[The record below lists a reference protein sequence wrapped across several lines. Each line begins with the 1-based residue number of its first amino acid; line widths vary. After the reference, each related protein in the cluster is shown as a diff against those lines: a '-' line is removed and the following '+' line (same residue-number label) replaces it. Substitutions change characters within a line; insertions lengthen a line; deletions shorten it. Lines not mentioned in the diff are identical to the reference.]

1 MAGWSNTLLEA
12 LVDPRIHLE
21 GHGLPGESGSSAE
34 GVSYLRRLKED
45 VAEIAPASAAEL
57 DNAKALTDGF
67 PLNSNEQRQSV
78 RIRCSGSVE
87 FWAEGRQDRMWG
99 TLTDISQ
106 HGCYVEMHTTF
117 PVGTKV
123 NLILKS
129 FGVQIQAPGVVRVSY
144 PFMGMGI
151 GFAEIEAGQQAQL
164 KQLLDSLS
172 GRASVPATIPVPENV
187 TKNIRASVDP
197 RSLLNELWDYFEK
210 HQWLSREEFLG
221 IAKHKRRP

>member
-1 MAGWSNTLLEA
+1 M
-12 LVDPRIHLE
+12 DPRIHVE
-21 GHGLPGESGSSAE
+21 EPGLPEETTAAAE
-34 GVSYLRRLKED
+34 GVNYLRRLKGGI
-45 VAEIAPASAAEL
+45 AEGAPACAAPTADGKAVAAAVAL
-57 DNAKALTDGF
+57 DF
-67 PLNSNEQRQSV
+67 QERRQSV

-87 FWAEGRQDRMWG
+87 FRAEGRQDRLWG
-99 TLTDISQ
+99 TLTDISL

-123 NLILKS
+123 SLILKS

-172 GRASVPATIPVPENV
+172 GRVAVPATTPVPENV
-187 TKNIRASVDP
+187 TKDILASVDP
-197 RSLLNELWDYFEK
+197 RALLNGVWDYFDK
-210 HQWLSREEFLG
+210 HQWLSREEFLQL
-221 IAKHKRRP
+221 AKQKQRP

>member
-1 MAGWSNTLLEA
+1 M
-12 LVDPRIHLE
+12 
-21 GHGLPGESGSSAE
+21 
-34 GVSYLRRLKED
+34 
-45 VAEIAPASAAEL
+45 
-57 DNAKALTDGF
+57 
-67 PLNSNEQRQSV
+67 

-87 FWAEGRQDRMWG
+87 FRAEGRPDRLWG
-99 TLTDISQ
+99 TLTDISL

-123 NLILKS
+123 SLILKS

-172 GRASVPATIPVPENV
+172 GRSGVSNVESDRENGM
-187 TKNIRASVDP
+187 KNYMKTVDLRAFLDEMTEFF
-197 RSLLNELWDYFEK
+197 RKNQL
-210 HQWLSREEFLG
+210 LSREEFHK
-221 IAKHKRRP
+221 IAKRVRRS